1 MQILSIRLRLI
12 FQFRGENGFYVLY
25 LYLNRVELSGGRCF
39 LRLLNGYLWLNLW
52 CFVFDGKEEF

>member
-39 LRLLNGYLWLNLW
+39 FEVVERIFMAE
-52 CFVFDGKEEF
+52 FVVFCVRW